1 MKRGSSTS
9 INSTRRRTHE
19 SCGSVPCDISERLQ
33 SLSLPNSHLVEAVL
47 KQHEHVFT
55 DVCRDRLRNL
65 LQVIVN
71 SNASHKKQIDGL
83 NEQLKMG
90 HIKDIEDSIEKMQ
103 KDAKKKKNQAS
114 QAQIESTSSQQDSFQ
129 RERTFTYGPTTSSM
143 ICNVTSSVAAE
154 DITDEKPKN
163 MFIVGKKS
171 EIKLTPSE
179 EKTVDDSFDQSYY
192 EDKKVFSKGELSK
205 IYRQAAEVYRFECFD
220 TTTASA
226 YGDHDSDVEVIF
238 EAKDKLNGKTDSKEY
253 GDSKKGRKK
262 GLKTPENTKKKKITT
277 TTKGHISHIPRSV
290 RARHL
295 SSLREEKKPAEEARR
310 HRSAP
315 RQATNAA
322 ATTGGGTLTPIPE
335 CRGRR
340 RARGYSKRSVINVP
354 SFALKAYITL
364 IMDTKRNCMLYETFR
379 KQLIKP
385 IEVYKEPYLTAVYD
399 CWMDYMVYIK
409 NILDYLQP
417 YIKNLL
423 HVYYTHQISEPE
435 YREYDTRIPKMLING
450 IKNMKLW
457 RIALHEAV
465 DCYSKV
471 FPCLPDN
478 CDVHQL
484 YRRIYKKI
492 DALPKIPE
500 AQQQKPQ
507 QNLNNKKCQAMD
519 FI

>member
-1 MKRGSSTS
+1 
-9 INSTRRRTHE
+9 
-19 SCGSVPCDISERLQ
+19 
-33 SLSLPNSHLVEAVL
+33 
-47 KQHEHVFT
+47 
-55 DVCRDRLRNL
+55 
-65 LQVIVN
+65 
-71 SNASHKKQIDGL
+71 
-83 NEQLKMG
+83 
-90 HIKDIEDSIEKMQ
+90 MQ

-192 EDKKVFSKGELSK
+192 EDKKVFSKGELSE

-277 TTKGHISHIPRSV
+277 TTKGHISHIPRRWNVSFCNDECEIVLINSYSCSV

-379 KQLIKP
+379 SKSFGIHLRFRARRQQL
-385 IEVYKEPYLTAVYD
+385 
-399 CWMDYMVYIK
+399 
-409 NILDYLQP
+409 N
-417 YIKNLL
+417 
-423 HVYYTHQISEPE
+423 S
-435 YREYDTRIPKMLING
+435 
-450 IKNMKLW
+450 
-457 RIALHEAV
+457 
-465 DCYSKV
+465 
-471 FPCLPDN
+471 F
-478 CDVHQL
+478 QL
-484 YRRIYKKI
+484 EKTSS
-492 DALPKIPE
+492 
-500 AQQQKPQ
+500 
-507 QNLNNKKCQAMD
+507 
-519 FI
+519 